1 MKPTTLFPVTPE
13 NGIPTRK
20 KKKYKQS
27 KLAKQRYNLTHR
39 ARLAGVKV
47 DAKTRSIEVDSIQQ
61 ADPLTRRRIN
71 KLMKHGFGGELKIN
85 FPE

>member
-1 MKPTTLFPVTPE
+1 MKTLFQTEALAKPAPE
-13 NGIPTRK
+13 PS

-39 ARLAGVKV
+39 ARKAGVKA
-47 DAKTRSIEVDSIQQ
+47 DAKTRTFEVDSVKH